1 MFSVLLK
8 GFSRP
13 SVLSGSLS
21 TTHFEEHLAVD
32 FSALLVDQL
41 TLQLRST
48 QTIARSP
55 LKDSKISRYLSHLY
69 IFYS

>member
-13 SVLSGSLS
+13 SVLSGSQS
-21 TTHFEEHLAVD
+21 TAHFEEHLAVD

-55 LKDSKISRYLSHLY
+55 LKDSKISKYLSHLY